1 MLSFDILEVA
11 ISTYLQLYRSSIVT
25 NDNALFVHLQGTDCP
40 HLHDRAF
47 YCMIQRTSFVMTV
60 YDNHHLSCTE
70 HSTHAYCQRCLR
82 HFVYVIIK
90 ETGISNNSVGSQCL
104 LTSARR
110 QGRTRFVEC
119 NVPIWTNTAHKEV
132 NATI

>member
-47 YCMIQRTSFVMTV
+47 YCMIPVSYT
-60 YDNHHLSCTE
+60 HLTLP
-70 HSTHAYCQRCLR
+70 TKL
-82 HFVYVIIK
+82 
-90 ETGISNNSVGSQCL
+90 
-104 LTSARR
+104 
-110 QGRTRFVEC
+110 
-119 NVPIWTNTAHKEV
+119 EV
-132 NATI
+132 

>member
-25 NDNALFVHLQGTDCP
+25 NDNALFVHLQGTDLS

-70 HSTHAYCQRCLR
+70 HSTHATVNDVLGTLFTSLSKKRELA
-82 HFVYVIIK
+82 IIV
-90 ETGISNNSVGSQCL
+90 SV
-104 LTSARR
+104 
-110 QGRTRFVEC
+110 V
-119 NVPIWTNTAHKEV
+119 NVF
-132 NATI
+132 